1 MGLFIYM
8 LIKLMIK
15 LMVLSVWVCWA
26 MLALTAILI
35 ASATGHQRAANQWAR
50 SLRWHHLF

>member
-1 MGLFIYM
+1 MGFFIYM
-8 LIKLMIK
+8 FIKLMIK
-15 LMVLSVWVCWA
+15 LMALSVWVCWA
-26 MLALTAILI
+26 MLALTAMLI

>member
-1 MGLFIYM
+1 MFFFIY
-8 LIKLMIK
+8 LFFKLMIK
-15 LMVLSVWVCWA
+15 LVVFSVWVCWA

-35 ASATGHQRAANQWAR
+35 ASATGHQRAANQWAH